1 MRIPAR
7 WQSVDLGP
15 VKVTFVSAQ
24 HWSRRGLCDAN
35 DTLWGG
41 FIIEGRST
49 RIYHAGDMAYFAGF
63 SEIGRRFPAV
73 DAAPLPIGA
82 YEPAWFM

>member
-1 MRIPAR
+1 MRTPAR

-15 VKVTFVSAQ
+15 VKVTFASAQ
-24 HWSRRGLCDAN
+24 HWTRRGLCDAN
-35 DTLWGG
+35 HTLWGG
-41 FIIEGRST
+41 FIIEGGST
-49 RIYHAGDMAYFAGF
+49 RIYHAGDTAYSAGF

-73 DAAPLPIGA
+73 DAALLPIGA